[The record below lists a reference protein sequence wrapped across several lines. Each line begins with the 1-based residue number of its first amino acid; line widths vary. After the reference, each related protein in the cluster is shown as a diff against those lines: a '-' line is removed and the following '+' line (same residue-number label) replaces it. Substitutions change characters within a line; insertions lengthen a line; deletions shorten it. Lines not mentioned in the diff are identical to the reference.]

1 MLTPD
6 VAEVG
11 TTAGGIALAIVG
23 YLLKVPVLEFLGIVC
38 ACIGLGLLL
47 SRVLS
52 RHE

>member
-1 MLTPD
+1 MKAPD

-11 TTAGGIALAIVG
+11 TTAGGIALAIAG
-23 YLLKVPVLEFLGIVC
+23 YLLEAPALEFLGIVG

-52 RHE
+52 GHE